1 MTIDVVEENKQMKL
15 VEEGI
20 AAEKL
25 LAAEAF
31 NSTVNQLVDV
41 AFQSFVN
48 SKPEETEV
56 REKSYHHYRA
66 LVDIVGTLQ
75 QRVQVKTEIEA
86 SENADDNN
94 QEE

>member
-1 MTIDVVEENKQMKL
+1 MEDQQMKL
-15 VEEGI
+15 VEQGI

-31 NSTVNQLVDV
+31 NSTVNQLVD
-41 AFQSFVN
+41 ATFQAFVN
-48 SKPEETEV
+48 SKPEENDA
-56 REKSYHHYRA
+56 RDRAYQHYRA

-86 SENADDNN
+86 TENADDNN

>member
-1 MTIDVVEENKQMKL
+1 MEDQQMKL

-31 NSTVNQLVDV
+31 NSTVNQLVDA
-41 AFQSFVN
+41 AFQAFAN
-48 SKPEETEV
+48 SKPEETEA
-56 REKSYHHYRA
+56 RERSYRHYRA

-75 QRVQVKTEIEA
+75 QRVQIKTEIEA

>member
-1 MTIDVVEENKQMKL
+1 MEDQQMKL
-15 VEEGI
+15 VEQGI

-25 LAAEAF
+25 LAAEAL
-31 NSTVNQLVDV
+31 NSTVNQLVD
-41 AFQSFVN
+41 ATFQAFVN
-48 SKPEETEV
+48 SEPEENDA
-56 REKSYHHYRA
+56 RDRAYQHYRA

-86 SENADDNN
+86 SEAADDNN